1 MEAISIEIWLSG
13 LVLLAAIV
21 GGALGTITN
30 IRNAKGPK
38 ERAFVIR
45 SCLSVW
51 GLVILM
57 LVAVTFLPSPFRYI
71 VLVIFFF
78 VFPVFIY
85 RMATLHQLIRVVDER
100 DAQEGEE

>member
-1 MEAISIEIWLSG
+1 MDTISIEIWLG
-13 LVLLAAIV
+13 VFVFVIALA

-45 SCLSVW
+45 SCAIIW
-51 GLVILM
+51 GLVIFL
-57 LVAVTFLPSPFRYI
+57 LAAVTCLPSPYRYI
-71 VLVIFFF
+71 VLVAFLF

-85 RMATLHQLIRVVDER
+85 RMATLHQLIRVLEHRNGEDE
-100 DAQEGEE
+100 G